1 MPYIC
6 CLILAD
12 MFSIH
17 SFLFYRSTSFVILF
31 FILVVSCNSKRS
43 GIDDDIIHEG
53 GQLAQ
58 IHCTSCHVFTP
69 PTLLDKDTWQ
79 LNVLPRMG
87 RRLGMDHHSILHY
100 PNISPIWQLNEPVM
114 EQEEWEKIVAYFIER
129 SPQKMPQAILP
140 ALPELDPPMFK
151 VSNFTDSLSGSSI
164 ITMLKYDSVTRK
176 VFAADGM
183 TNTLY
188 KLNLDGKVEEKLIL
202 DSPPTDMVLLDD
214 GFDVTLP
221 GILHPN
227 NENKGTILRNKGSM
241 QFNPESMGIILDSLF
256 RPVRSIY
263 KDFSGDGLTDYIVC
277 EYGNDIGRLTFYR
290 ATSSGKFSREVIEEI
305 PGSISMETYDFNK
318 DEHDDVIVLFA
329 QGDERIVIYYNDGF
343 GNFDVDNTKIV
354 ARYPAVYGS
363 MFLDLKDFNSDG
375 HMDILYVC
383 GDNFDYSMILKPY
396 HGVRILENDG
406 SDNFTQKYFFSIYGA
421 AKADVND
428 YDGDGDMDMMV
439 AANFADMNNN
449 PERGIMYL
457 ECKGVYNY
465 KPYSFSMASNNQ
477 WNTIT
482 SGDFDMDGDL
492 DILVGA
498 MYLQN
503 VLIIQKVNKADDI
516 EKKRASILLF
526 ENTLK

>member
-1 MPYIC
+1 MFLTHLF
-6 CLILAD
+6 LI
-12 MFSIH
+12 
-17 SFLFYRSTSFVILF
+17 YRRLF
-31 FILVVSCNSKRS
+31 FILFAILIIGCNSKRS
-43 GIDDDIIHEG
+43 RLDDEIIHEG

-87 RRLGMDHHSILHY
+87 RRLGMDHHSILNY

-129 SPQKMPQAILP
+129 SPQKMPKAILP
-140 ALPELDPPMFK
+140 SVPEVDPSMFK

-164 ITMLKYDSVTRK
+164 ITMLKYDSISRK

-188 KLNLDGKVEEKLIL
+188 KLDLDGKVVQQLNL
-202 DSPPTDMVLLDD
+202 DSPPTDMVLLEN
-214 GFDVTLP
+214 GFDITLP

-227 NENKGTILRNKGSM
+227 NENKGTILRQEETM
-241 QFNPESMGIILDSLF
+241 QFNPGSINVILDSLY

-263 KDFSGDGLTDYIVC
+263 KDFSNDGRPDYIVC

-290 ATSSGKFSREVIEEI
+290 ATSSGKFSREIIEEI
-305 PGSISMETYDFNK
+305 PGSISMEHYDFNK
-318 DEHDDVIVLFA
+318 DGHDDVVVLFA
-329 QGDERIVIYYNDGF
+329 QGDERIVIYYNDGL
-343 GNFDVDNTKIV
+343 GNFNVDNTKIV

-363 MFLDLKDFNSDG
+363 MFIDLKDFNNDG

-396 HGVRILENDG
+396 HGIRILENDG
-406 SDNFTQKYFFSIYGA
+406 SDDFKQKYFFSIYGA
-421 AKADVND
+421 AKAEVND
-428 YDGDGDMDMMV
+428 FDGDGDLDMMV

-449 PERGIMYL
+449 PERGIMYF
-457 ECKGVYNY
+457 ECNGIYNY
-465 KPYSFSMASNNQ
+465 TPYSFRAASDNQ

-503 VLIIQKVNKADDI
+503 VLTIQKVNNAEDI